1 MTTELYPT
9 RLQAVLLFEGQF
21 DALDALI
28 RDFTRITEL
37 KYGLIFA
44 SAGSAART
52 GSVTSS
58 VSSTRGEDT
67 VRLASASGHLTVS
80 FSHIAAPPPIE
91 PFEGALASAI
101 TGILNP
107 RMRERLAAARTH
119 LLLEVEQESGEPD
132 APAGPATEA
141 FTERLETLALMVRIA
156 TDHAEPSCIHWAQ
169 SDQLLDPQTFESF
182 VTAGLPGPLHIHP
195 HLFGEQA
202 ASGQSA
208 LIGLRT
214 FGAAHWLGREVV
226 MPPSA
231 LAWEAGFESVLSF
244 LHLAT
249 MEGGYII
256 PDGDTFG
263 TEDGSESYRV
273 IHREAGL
280 NESGEAIDPAYEI
293 IALRHDGC
301 TFVSPDY
308 VASAQIV
315 RSRAAAPEAL
325 TLAPQQAQEV
335 HAEVTNAIAD
345 TRRKLE
351 GIEGRLELHVPVDP
365 EDLSEGA
372 RQSLGRE
379 QAAEAPSQETAET
392 APMREQP
399 LEIMTPTPS
408 QPGLPSVSGRSL
420 RARVFGKSES

>member
-1 MTTELYPT
+1 M
-9 RLQAVLLFEGQF
+9 LFEGQF
-21 DALDALI
+21 DALDALV

-37 KYGLIFA
+37 KSGLIFA
-44 SAGSAART
+44 SAGSAAGT
-52 GSVTSS
+52 GS

-67 VRLASASGHLTVS
+67 VRLASASDHMTVS

-107 RMRERLAAARTH
+107 KMRERLASARTH
-119 LLLEVEQESGEPD
+119 LLLEVQQESGDPD
-132 APAGPATEA
+132 APTRPAAEA
-141 FTERLETLALMVRIA
+141 FAERLETLALMARIA

-208 LIGLRT
+208 MVGLRT
-214 FGAAHWLGREVV
+214 FGAAHWLGCEVV

-231 LAWEAGFESVLSF
+231 LPWEAGFEGVLSF

-263 TEDGSESYRV
+263 TEDGGESYRV
-273 IHREAGL
+273 IHREAGV
-280 NESGEAIDPAYEI
+280 NEAGEVIDPAYEI

-308 VASAQIV
+308 ATSAQIV
-315 RSRAAAPEAL
+315 KSRAAIGEAPAPAL
-325 TLAPQQAQEV
+325 LQEQA
-335 HAEVTNAIAD
+335 ARAGVTNAIAD
-345 TRRKLE
+345 PRRKVE
-351 GIEGRLELHVPVDP
+351 GI
-365 EDLSEGA
+365 
-372 RQSLGRE
+372 
-379 QAAEAPSQETAET
+379 
-392 APMREQP
+392 
-399 LEIMTPTPS
+399 
-408 QPGLPSVSGRSL
+408 
-420 RARVFGKSES
+420 